1 MLEQLNTD
9 HAIDGHLHFEA
20 GQGGLI
26 KAVIAN
32 QYADAEIYLH
42 GAHITH
48 FQPQKQEPI
57 LWMSSQAQYQADG
70 ALRGGIPVIW
80 PWFGAHPTDSNK
92 PSHGF
97 VRVMDWSVIKTS
109 TTESGE
115 TIITLGLTDSE
126 TTRSL
131 WDHPFALTL
140 TATVGTTMQVDLT
153 ATNAGSQPFEA
164 GAALHTYFN
173 IGHIEQIHIA
183 GLDGRDYLD
192 KVTGFDRKHQDGPIH
207 IASEVDR
214 VYLDTDDEVVIH
226 DKVLKRKIRVG
237 NAGSRSTV
245 VWNPWRERS
254 AQIGDFPNDG
264 YETMVCVE
272 TANAATDVRTIAPGA
287 SHTLTQIISAG

>member
-1 MLEQLNTD
+1 MLEQLNAD

-20 GQGGLI
+20 GQGGLT

-48 FQPQKQEPI
+48 FQPQNQEPL
-57 LWMSSQAQYQADG
+57 LWMSGQAHYQADA

-80 PWFGAHPTDSNK
+80 PWFGAHPTDADK

-97 VRVMDWSVIKTS
+97 ARVMDWSVTKTS

-115 TIITLGLTDSE
+115 TVITLCLVDSE
-126 TTRSL
+126 TTKAI
-131 WDHPFALTL
+131 WDYAFALSL
-140 TATVGTTMQVDLT
+140 TVNVGETMQVALT
-153 ATNAGSQPFEA
+153 TTNMGPQPFEA

-173 IGHIEQIHIA
+173 IGHIERIYIS

-226 DKVLKRKIRVG
+226 DEVLKREIRIG
-237 NAGSRSTV
+237 KAGSRSTV

-254 AQIGDFPNDG
+254 VQIGDFPDDG

-272 TANAATDVRTIAPGA
+272 TANAATDIRTIAPGA